1 MMMWIGFA
9 RERTRVGVK
18 ATRSITRRSV
28 AGTPFAG
35 TETAPF
41 ASRIA
46 PAFGRPRT
54 DL

>member
-1 MMMWIGFA
+1 MTMWIGFA
-9 RERTRVGVK
+9 CERTWVGVK

-28 AGTPFAG
+28 AGTPVAG
-35 TETAPF
+35 TETSPF

-46 PAFGRPRT
+46 PAFRRLRT